1 MRGLPFGLILCLPGC
16 LSSANQAVD
25 PSFDRAWYE
34 DARNR
39 ELQSR
44 EEYLKWVD
52 SFYDGSVIV
61 PGWTQRQKELCAQL
75 DPPEASLA
83 ETGLETLGRLVAS
96 EWAKDNR
103 LRRVDS
109 NLLQLMVGILVEAKE
124 KGRLLPVL
132 DALVEDVRSLIAGRR
147 DPQSIKRERY
157 EPLG

>member
-1 MRGLPFGLILCLPGC
+1 MRALPFGLMLFLSGC
-16 LSSANQAVD
+16 LNSANQAID
-25 PSFDRAWYE
+25 PCFDQAWYG

-39 ELQSR
+39 EIQSR

-61 PGWTQRQKELCAQL
+61 PGWTRRQQELCASL
-75 DPPEASLA
+75 PPLEASIA
-83 ETGLETLGRLVAS
+83 ESGLVTLGRLVAS

-124 KGRLLPVL
+124 KGRLIPVL
-132 DALVEDVRSLIAGRR
+132 DALVEDVRSLLAGRR
-147 DPQSIKRERY
+147 DPRSITAERY